1 MEHHSDLIVLSP
13 SENGQPAMKILIVED
28 EVFAAMHLETTLE
41 DLGCTVIGIAPDSQ
55 SALELGA
62 SAPDLAVVDL
72 NLRDGMTGPVVARE
86 LANRYGTKV
95 LFLTANPRDAGEPFD
110 GVIGV
115 ISKPWSEAVIAKT
128 IAAAKNGEPH
138 QPDA

>member
-1 MEHHSDLIVLSP
+1 
-13 SENGQPAMKILIVED
+13 MKILIVED
-28 EVFAAMHLETTLE
+28 EVFAAMHLESALE

-62 SAPDLAVVDL
+62 LAPDLAVVDL
-72 NLRDGMTGPVVARE
+72 NLRDGLTGPTVARE

-95 LFLTANPRDAGEPFD
+95 LFLTANTREAGEPFD

-115 ISKPWSEAVIAKT
+115 MSKPWNEDRIAKT
-128 IAAAKNGEPH
+128 IAAAKTAQTSAH
-138 QPDA
+138 